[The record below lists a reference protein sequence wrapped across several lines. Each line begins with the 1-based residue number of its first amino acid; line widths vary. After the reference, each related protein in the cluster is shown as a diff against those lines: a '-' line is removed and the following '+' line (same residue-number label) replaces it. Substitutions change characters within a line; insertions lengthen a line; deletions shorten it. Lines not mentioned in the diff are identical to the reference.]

1 MSNITVKANGRP
13 TASQV
18 RAWGRE
24 NAFKGKTEAMVSP
37 NTRGRLSPV
46 LIAAFNE
53 TRKGVHR
60 YDSKNLAAKG
70 TVVKV
75 KPAKGASKTV
85 RYSAKAARAAL
96 AEKGIEV
103 KATGRLPKAALA
115 DLILNG

>member
-1 MSNITVKANGRP
+1 MSVTVKANGRP

-24 NAFKGKTEAMVSP
+24 NDFPGKTEGMVAA

-46 LIAAFNE
+46 LIEAFNA

-60 YDSKNLAAKG
+60 YDSKNLATTG

-75 KPAKGASKTV
+75 KPAKGKAKTV
-85 RYSAKAARAAL
+85 RYDAKAARAAL
-96 AEKGIEV
+96 AAKGVEV